1 MLKDYPFEIL
11 RIAVDYV
18 ARANVLRALERPRA
32 SDISWDPR
40 LLFAVTCMLIVPLL
54 GLQYVRFV
62 LWPDFGALTILNI
75 PGTVPLT
82 ISLRFRVREFEDVR
96 KTAFHELDT
105 MLAQDIVPT
114 IKKLHILR
122 ALERLPPSH

>member
-1 MLKDYPFEIL
+1 
-11 RIAVDYV
+11 
-18 ARANVLRALERPRA
+18 
-32 SDISWDPR
+32 
-40 LLFAVTCMLIVPLL
+40 MLIVP
-54 GLQYVRFV
+54 LQYVRFV

-82 ISLRFRVREFEDVR
+82 ISLRFRAREFEDVR

-105 MLAQDIVPT
+105 MLAQKIVPT